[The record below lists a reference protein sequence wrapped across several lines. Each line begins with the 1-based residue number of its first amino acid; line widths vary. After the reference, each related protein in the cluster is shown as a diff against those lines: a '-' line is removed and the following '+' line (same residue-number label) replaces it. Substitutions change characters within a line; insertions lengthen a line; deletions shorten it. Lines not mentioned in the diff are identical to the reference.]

1 MHLYQSQ
8 PFTRSYENAHASVI
22 QATKYVGLKA
32 LLQLFAGTVLFFI
45 VSVFFWKIA
54 KFCRFLTQGKVLKQG
69 NKTTTRYSRTW
80 YGWVSEK
87 RHKENKALARRLL
100 QKLHDCA
107 VWRSPSDDYHW
118 LWWDPGQKMQN
129 RFCEERRNLRWLPT
143 WFKSYS
149 YIAADTIWNPGPPPR
164 HRNTTTSDFC
174 SGYASLKA
182 MTGALSRSHTPGSIT
197 SQTIYYALGG
207 SNVTSSYSQLF
218 FQRDYQR
225 ASTRGKARQTRQY
238 RSECTREC
246 RFEREP
252 LKYASNIDILQSQ
265 SRHTSCSIRMRLGFA
280 GRGTGDIRSLSLPCL
295 SQNYESSIASNAP
308 HRAKASFPEG
318 GIKTTKRLRGF
329 RKHQVLSA
337 RMALLPSKYTELLGP
352 PAGTPRSGLSVTSS
366 SDQTSLLIL
375 NQSRRKED
383 FSTNSSTLIPNN
395 PNNHNHVKN
404 VEAAIS
410 VDHIAGLAVR
420 YSAVPACGRSS
431 LPCRLEA
438 RHRTGLG
445 LEEERDSH
453 GRTRQKEPLR
463 MHRSRTRQS
472 RERKKR
478 TGLLER
484 KVPISELTSWE
495 LQFIDG
501 LDRRLEWLY
510 NQLCPGRRPYHF
522 ALLANHWLNKETWLV
537 IDPPTRIPIDARR
550 RLGDPR
556 FNSPYPKPDW
566 AAKPKYPRVPRKAV
580 YTPKINSWRLA
591 VNKHR
596 KASGLR
602 DMVKTIK
609 LYPDSTA
616 DPPDGKVDPSCW
628 MLRRPP
634 QGPFMSARQGKVY
647 YEGGAGWQETFDDWQ
662 KIRHGYLIRKAIH
675 EGRVNRT
682 RAKETA
688 GAISRYF
695 HMATAKGS

>member
-1 MHLYQSQ
+1 MFRLVHMDIFLVTIYLRYGADYDTDSQ
-8 PFTRSYENAHASVI
+8 DMLCDQIER
-22 QATKYVGLKA
+22 
-32 LLQLFAGTVLFFI
+32 
-45 VSVFFWKIA
+45 
-54 KFCRFLTQGKVLKQG
+54 
-69 NKTTTRYSRTW
+69 
-80 YGWVSEK
+80 
-87 RHKENKALARRLL
+87 
-100 QKLHDCA
+100 KLHDCA
-107 VWRSPSDDYHW
+107 VWRSPSDDYRW
-118 LWWDPGQKMQN
+118 IWWDPGQRMQN

-164 HRNTTTSDFC
+164 HSNTTTSDFC
-174 SGYASLKA
+174 SGYSSLRA
-182 MTGALSRSHTPGSIT
+182 MTGALSTSGTPGTLT
-197 SQTIYYALGG
+197 SRTIYYALGG
-207 SNVTSSYSQLF
+207 SNVTSSSSQLF
-218 FQRDYQR
+218 FQRGCQR
-225 ASTRGKARQTRQY
+225 APTGVLAKPSRQY
-238 RSECTREC
+238 RSECIRNC
-246 RFEREP
+246 KFERGH
-252 LKYASNIDILQSQ
+252 LKDASNIHLHQTQSHCFF
-265 SRHTSCSIRMRLGFA
+265 SPSVMRSGFA
-280 GRGTGDIRSLSLPCL
+280 GRGPGDIRSLSLPCL
-295 SQNYESSIASNAP
+295 LSQRYESTVVSNVP
-308 HRAKASFPEG
+308 HSTKSSFPEG
-318 GIKTTKRLRGF
+318 RQRTTKKFQDF
-329 RKHQVLSA
+329 RKHQVWSA
-337 RMALLPSKYTELLGP
+337 RMALQPSRYRELLGP

-375 NQSRRKED
+375 NQSRRMEA

-395 PNNHNHVKN
+395 PNNHNHVRN
-404 VEAAIS
+404 VEVAVS
-410 VDHIAGLAVR
+410 VDHVAGLAVR

-445 LEEERDSH
+445 LEEERDSD

-463 MHRSRTRQS
+463 MHRSRPRQS

-478 TGLLER
+478 KLAGLLER

-537 IDPPTRIPIDARR
+537 IDPPTRISISARR

-566 AAKPKYPRVPRKAV
+566 TAKPKYPRVPRKTV

-609 LYPDSTA
+609 FYPDSTA

-634 QGPFMSARQGKVY
+634 QGSFMSARQGKVY

-662 KIRHGYLIRKAIH
+662 KIRHGYLIQKAIH
-675 EGRVNRT
+675 EGGVNRT
-682 RAKETA
+682 RARETA